1 MAISFTGQK
10 RIRKTFG
17 RIPEVAPMPNLIE
30 VQRSSYDHFLQMGVE
45 AEHRVSVGLQEVFK
59 SVFPIRDF
67 SERAQLEFVR
77 YELEAPKYDVDEC
90 QQRGITYAAPLKVT
104 LRLVVWDV
112 DEDTGSRSIRDI
124 KEQDVYMGDMPL
136 MTRNGTFIINGTERV
151 IVSQMHRSPGV
162 FFDHD
167 KGKTHSSGKYLFAA
181 RIIPYRGSWLD
192 FEFDAKDL
200 IHVRIDRRRKIP
212 VTTLLLALDN
222 DATAK
227 KRAAAVAKS
236 HPLDPA
242 EAQGLSPEEILAAF
256 YGQVVYKR
264 DKEGWNTAFDAES
277 MKGIKLTHDLVNG

>member
-30 VQRSSYDHFLQMGVE
+30 VQRSSYDHFLQMGVMP
-45 AEHRVSVGLQEVFK
+45 AQRADVGLQEVFK

-77 YELEAPKYDVDEC
+77 YELETPKYDVDEC
-90 QQRGITYAAPLKVT
+90 QQRGITFAAPLKVT

-181 RIIPYRGSWLD
+181 RVIPYRGSWLD
-192 FEFDAKDL
+192 FEFDSKDL
-200 IHVRIDRRRKIP
+200 VYVRIDRKRKLP
-212 VTTLLLALDN
+212 VTTLLYALAST
-222 DATAK
+222 ATAK
-227 KRAAAVAKS
+227 LRAEREAKNET
-236 HPLDPA
+236 L
-242 EAQGLSPEEILAAF
+242 ELGEIR
-256 YGQVVYKR
+256 GM
-264 DKEGWNTAFDAES
+264 D
-277 MKGIKLTHDLVNG
+277 